1 MFLVPVGAG
10 CLGEHIG
17 TLDFAGGAATD
28 EPRCVPRRRVRLLC
42 FVSLTGGSG

>member
-10 CLGEHIG
+10 CLGEHVG
-17 TLDFAGGAATD
+17 TLDFIGGAAAG
-28 EPRCVPRRRVRLLC
+28 EPRRVPRHRVRLLC